1 MDVAKHIQNLSI
13 GYSQRHGNQFA
24 HEISLPLQI
33 LSASENPRKLIL
45 QELTES
51 INRINLQSICQ
62 SKFRDPN
69 LIACVMAHIEV
80 LVYIFSNDL
89 PKGMNFKIIFYY
101 CFLWVHILLPNI
113 LR

>member
-1 MDVAKHIQNLSI
+1 MDVAKHIQNLSA
-13 GYSQRHGNQFA
+13 GYSQRHGPQFA
-24 HEISLPLQI
+24 QEIALPLQI
-33 LSASENPRKLIL
+33 LTASPNQRKLIL

-69 LIACVMAHIEV
+69 LVACVLAHNEV

-89 PKGMNFKIIFYY
+89 PKGMI
-101 CFLWVHILLPNI
+101 
-113 LR
+113 